1 MKHSLRSNKGQ
12 TLIELALIFP
22 LMLALVYGAI
32 EIGSVISTYLTIS
45 HTAREGANLTSRGTA
60 PNTALAVIKTAAD
73 PTIKDSNAAQWRII
87 YSRITQAPGGGGP
100 PYNYRVESQ
109 IVSGNFGQS
118 SKLGTVGSQVTIP
131 GIDSVGPN
139 QTFHAIEVYYDYT
152 PNVMTYVGSRLIDK
166 TFYERAIFT
175 NVSNS

>member
-1 MKHSLRSNKGQ
+1 MKHSLHSNKGQ

-32 EIGSVISTYLTIS
+32 EIGSVISTYLTIT
-45 HTAREGANLTSRGTA
+45 HTAREGANLTSRGTD
-60 PNTALAVIKTAAD
+60 PDTALVAIKTAAA
-73 PTIKDSNAAQWRII
+73 PTIRDDNTPQWRII
-87 YSRITQAPGGGGP
+87 YSKIKQAPGGGGP
-100 PYNYRVESQ
+100 PYTYIVEIQ
-109 IVSGNFGQS
+109 TVDGNFGQT
-118 SKLGTVGSQVTIP
+118 SKIGSVGQTVTLP
-131 GIDSVGPN
+131 GIQNVGAN

-152 PNVMTYVGSRLIDK
+152 PSVMTYVGSRLIDK